1 MTLAILERLGV
12 RRIARGWRW
21 RAPGA
26 KRSTFMSAWLFVA
39 IVGFGN
45 PFVEAADVELSP
57 PDSAPIT
64 ALALSRD
71 GDSLLLGSAAGV
83 RIVSTVDRQVV
94 SSLAIEMGKVHDM
107 RFSPDGETLLV
118 AGGEPAEGGK
128 VEIWDWPRRQRIDQ
142 VTGHADVVYRV
153 AWSESGDRFATAGGD
168 GICQVFRIDDVRSP
182 VRYAGH
188 SRAVLAIGFVDQET
202 IASAGVDQT
211 VRLWKA
217 ADGSHLRTLDNHLD
231 TINDLATGPQGG
243 GRLIDGAS
251 DSFSGPKMLATIGED
266 RTVRLWQPS
275 IGRLVRFRRLPVV
288 PRAVAW
294 SADGRRLYVGCQD
307 GQIRTFDPDDLTE
320 SSETAGQ
327 VGRVHELIVDGEKG
341 LVWIG
346 GENGFHAVKQS
357 E

>member
-1 MTLAILERLGV
+1 MTRAIQEGMGV
-12 RRIARGWRW
+12 RRTARRW

-26 KRSTFMSAWLFVA
+26 KRVVGMVVWLFVA
-39 IVGFGN
+39 TVGFGN
-45 PFVEAADVELSP
+45 ARVAAADVDLSP
-57 PDSAPIT
+57 VVTAPIT
-64 ALALSRD
+64 ALALTPD
-71 GDSLLLGSAAGV
+71 GHSLVVGSAAGV

-94 SSLAIEMGKVHDM
+94 SSMAIEMAKVHDL

-128 VEIWDWPRRQRIDQ
+128 VEIWDWQQRRRIDR
-142 VTGHADVVYRV
+142 VSGHADVVYRV
-153 AWSESGDRFATAGGD
+153 VWSELGDRFATAGGD

-188 SRAVLAIGFVDQET
+188 SRAVLAIAFVDQET

-217 ADGSHLRTLDNHLD
+217 ADGSHLRTLDNHVD
-231 TINDLATGPQGG
+231 TINDLAIRPEGG
-243 GRLIDGAS
+243 GRLIDEAGES
-251 DSFSGPKMLATIGED
+251 TLGPKMLATIGED

-288 PRAVAW
+288 PRAIAW
-294 SADGRRLYVGCQD
+294 SVDGRRLHVGCQD
-307 GQIRTFDPDDLTE
+307 GQIRTLDPDDLAE
-320 SSETAGQ
+320 SSETAGL
-327 VGRVHELIVDGEKG
+327 VGRVHELIVDGDKG
-341 LVWIG
+341 LVWVG
-346 GENGFHAVKQS
+346 GENGFRAVNQS